1 MKATAKF
8 RFSNWKNNMPNSL
21 RVLRIVVPLFL
32 FFSTALT
39 QPILA
44 LSVTGAQTSSTDVS
58 SSGNLKE
65 LSDRA
70 QKFYQSGQ
78 FDQAIQLWQQVSQSH
93 EKQGNLL
100 ELSLTLSNLSLAH
113 QKLGQWQPAT
123 TTISKSLEIARTLSS
138 NPTSQGAIAQ
148 ALDIQGNLQ
157 LAMGKAEQAI
167 ITWQQASALYEQLGD
182 RTNQLRNSLK
192 QSQALKIQGF
202 YRRARQILEAIQS
215 TLSDVN
221 DPLLKAIALHN
232 YGDILIAVGEL
243 KLARKPL
250 EQSLALLETNAPK
263 QIGDELSGCDLN
275 IIQLLGSNRKP
286 ILIEIVPELLPTSR
300 S

>member
-32 FFSTALT
+32 FFSTALI

-44 LSVTGAQTSSTDVS
+44 LSVTGVQTSSTNIP

-78 FDQAIQLWQQVSQSH
+78 FEQAIQLWQQASQSH

-100 ELSLTLSNLSLAH
+100 ELSITLSNLSLAH
-113 QKLGQWQPAT
+113 QKLGQWQPAA
-123 TTISKSLEIARTLSS
+123 TTIAKSLEIARTLSP

-157 LAMGKAEQAI
+157 LAMGKAEAAMT
-167 ITWQQASALYEQLGD
+167 TWQQSLAIYEQLGD
-182 RTNQLRNSLK
+182 RTNQLRNTLK

-202 YRRARQILEAIQS
+202 YRRARQNLEAIQS

-221 DPLLKAIALHN
+221 DPLLKAIA
-232 YGDILIAVGEL
+232 YITTAI
-243 KLARKPL
+243 
-250 EQSLALLETNAPK
+250 S
-263 QIGDELSGCDLN
+263 
-275 IIQLLGSNRKP
+275 
-286 ILIEIVPELLPTSR
+286 
-300 S
+300 

>member
-1 MKATAKF
+1 LYIDRLYLWGLFCAFFIAEN
-8 RFSNWKNNMPNSL
+8 FSN
-21 RVLRIVVPLFL
+21 
-32 FFSTALT
+32 
-39 QPILA
+39 
-44 LSVTGAQTSSTDVS
+44 
-58 SSGNLKE
+58 
-65 LSDRA
+65 
-70 QKFYQSGQ
+70 
-78 FDQAIQLWQQVSQSH
+78 
-93 EKQGNLL
+93 
-100 ELSLTLSNLSLAH
+100 TL
-113 QKLGQWQPAT
+113 
-123 TTISKSLEIARTLSS
+123 
-138 NPTSQGAIAQ
+138 
-148 ALDIQGNLQ
+148 
-157 LAMGKAEQAI
+157 
-167 ITWQQASALYEQLGD
+167 LGD